1 MKKTD
6 HWPHV
11 VILGGGFGGLY
22 AARALQHASL
32 RVTLIDRRNHHLFQP
47 LLYQVATATL
57 NPSNVAAPLR
67 MILRRQKNTTVI
79 LAEATSIDRTKKKV
93 ILNDGE
99 VSYDYLIM
107 ATGATPSY
115 FSHDEWAKHAP
126 GLKSIEDAL
135 EIRKRIFLAFE
146 KAEREHDLVWQQE
159 WLTFVV
165 IGGGPTGVELAG
177 ALAEISR
184 HTLIKDFRNINP
196 AQARILLIEAA
207 SEILPTFPDKLARQ
221 AAKALRR
228 LGVEIRANCR
238 VTKMD
243 ENGLWI
249 GSEYVCAR
257 TMFWAAGVRASPIA
271 QSLQVPLDRIG
282 RVLVQQDLT
291 IPGHTEVF
299 VIGDL
304 AAFQQDGQT
313 VPGLAPVAMQQ
324 GCRAAENILRALDGK
339 PTKNFRYA
347 DKGLLTTIGRGSA
360 VASFGRLQLNGFVA
374 WILWVLVHI
383 YFLIGFRNRL
393 FVMLEWAWHYLTFWC
408 GARLITGERDANKH
422 KEGT

>member
-1 MKKTD
+1 MIWLKKTD
-6 HWPHV
+6 HYPHV

-57 NPSNVAAPLR
+57 NPSNVAASLR

-79 LAEATSIDRTKKKV
+79 LAEATSIDLTKKKV

-99 VSYDYLIM
+99 VSYGYLIM

-115 FSHDEWAKHAP
+115 FDHDEWAKHAP

-146 KAEREHDLVWQQE
+146 KAEREHDLVRQRE
-159 WLTFVV
+159 WLTFVI

-184 HTLIKDFRNINP
+184 HTLLKDFRNINP
-196 AQARILLIEAA
+196 AQARILLIEVA
-207 SEILPTFPDKLARQ
+207 SEILPTFPHKLAHQ
-221 AAKALRR
+221 AAQALRR
-228 LGVEIRANCR
+228 LGVEIRANSR

-249 GSEYVCAR
+249 GY
-257 TMFWAAGVRASPIA
+257 
-271 QSLQVPLDRIG
+271 
-282 RVLVQQDLT
+282 VLVRSQAYHRRTRRQ
-291 IPGHTEVF
+291 
-299 VIGDL
+299 
-304 AAFQQDGQT
+304 
-313 VPGLAPVAMQQ
+313 
-324 GCRAAENILRALDGK
+324 
-339 PTKNFRYA
+339 
-347 DKGLLTTIGRGSA
+347 
-360 VASFGRLQLNGFVA
+360 
-374 WILWVLVHI
+374 
-383 YFLIGFRNRL
+383 
-393 FVMLEWAWHYLTFWC
+393 
-408 GARLITGERDANKH
+408 
-422 KEGT
+422 